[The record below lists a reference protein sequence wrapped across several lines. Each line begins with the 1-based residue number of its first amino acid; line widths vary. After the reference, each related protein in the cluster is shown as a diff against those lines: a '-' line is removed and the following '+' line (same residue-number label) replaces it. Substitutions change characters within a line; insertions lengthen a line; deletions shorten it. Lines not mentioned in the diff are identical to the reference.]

1 MDYDVIIIGGGQ
13 SALACGYFLRR
24 TKLSFVL
31 LDDQE
36 HSGGAWLHAW
46 DSLTLF
52 SPAEYSSL
60 PGWLMPASQG
70 KFPSKEEVINYLMEY
85 EHKYRLPVERPVKVH
100 AVNRVKEG
108 FSVETSKGTIQSKAV
123 LSATG
128 TWQQPF
134 IPELPGRDHF
144 HGKQLHSAFY
154 SSPFSLKGRKVLVI
168 GEGNS
173 GAQLLA
179 EISKVAD
186 IAWS

>member
-1 MDYDVIIIGGGQ
+1 
-13 SALACGYFLRR
+13 
-24 TKLSFVL
+24 
-31 LDDQE
+31 
-36 HSGGAWLHAW
+36 
-46 DSLTLF
+46 
-52 SPAEYSSL
+52 
-60 PGWLMPASQG
+60 
-70 KFPSKEEVINYLMEY
+70 MEY

-186 IAWS
+186 IDWSTLQPPTFLPDDVVGRLLLNEIGRGAWRE